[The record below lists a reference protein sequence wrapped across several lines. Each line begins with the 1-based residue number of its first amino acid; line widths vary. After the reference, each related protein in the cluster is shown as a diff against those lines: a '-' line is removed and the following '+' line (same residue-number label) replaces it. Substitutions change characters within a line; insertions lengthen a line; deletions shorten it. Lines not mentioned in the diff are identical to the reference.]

1 MELNP
6 GIFKAYDIRGIY
18 GEQMDEGTA
27 HDIGR
32 AFARVL
38 ARLRDK
44 PAGDL
49 RIRRWRRS
57 CATG

>member
-18 GEQMDEGTA
+18 GEEMDEGTA

-32 AFARVL
+32 AFVRVL
-38 ARLRDK
+38 ARAARE
-44 PAGDL
+44 AGAA
-49 RIRRWRRS
+49 S
-57 CATG
+57 CGSASVATCG